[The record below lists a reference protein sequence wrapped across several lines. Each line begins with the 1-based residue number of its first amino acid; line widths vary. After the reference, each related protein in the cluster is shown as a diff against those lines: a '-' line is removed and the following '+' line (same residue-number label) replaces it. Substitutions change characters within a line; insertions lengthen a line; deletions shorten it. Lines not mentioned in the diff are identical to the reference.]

1 MGASKYMLLCSRAIQ
16 RSIVQTRKASALTS
30 LNMDTVNP
38 LVKEVEY
45 AVRGPIVIRAAEIEA
60 ELKQGVKKPFDKVIK
75 SNIGD
80 CQAMGQKP
88 ITYIREILAGCT
100 HPELLDMSVLP
111 ADVVDRCREIL
122 GTINGSIGCYSESIG
137 LVIVRKQVAQFIQ
150 ER

>member
-1 MGASKYMLLCSRAIQ
+1 MKLFSLSKFSTTVGKFAPAA
-16 RSIVQTRKASALTS
+16 T

-88 ITYIREILAGCT
+88 ITYIREVIAGCA
-100 HPELLDMSVLP
+100 HPELLDMNVLP
-111 ADVVDRCREIL
+111 SDVVERCREIL
-122 GTINGSIGCYSESIG
+122 GTIRGSIGCYSESIG
-137 LVIVRKQVAQFIQ
+137 LPLVRKQVAQYIE